1 MTHLAK
7 RGLVFLSSLL
17 MVFTLSACQTSPS
30 NEDTG
35 RVVGAVIGG
44 VIGSNVGKGRG
55 RTAAIIAGT
64 IVGGYLGGSIG
75 RNMDDNDRYRAGQA
89 LETNKTNQPS
99 SWHNPDSGY
108 DYTVTPTRT
117 YDGAEGPCRD
127 YTTSVVIDGKLEK
140 ATGTACRENGQWRI
154 IN

>member
-1 MTHLAK
+1 MARLLK
-7 RGLVFLSSLL
+7 QCIVLFGSGL
-17 MVFTLSACQTSPS
+17 MVITLSACQTSPS

-44 VIGSNVGKGRG
+44 VLGSNVGKGSG
-55 RTAAIIAGT
+55 RTAAIIVGT
-64 IVGGYLGGSIG
+64 IAGGYIGGSIG
-75 RNMDDNDRYRAGQA
+75 RNMDENDRYRAGQA
-89 LETNKTNQPS
+89 LETNQTNQTS
-99 SWHNPDSGY
+99 SWHNPDTGY

-117 YDGAEGPCRD
+117 FNNADGPCRD